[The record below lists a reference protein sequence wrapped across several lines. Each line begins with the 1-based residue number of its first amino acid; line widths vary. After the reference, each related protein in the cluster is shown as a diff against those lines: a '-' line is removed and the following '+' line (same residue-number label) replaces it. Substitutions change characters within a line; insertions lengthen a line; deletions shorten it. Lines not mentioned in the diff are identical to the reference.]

1 MLPAESTRASEEDPP
16 DPELRPQGEPV
27 PVGPSPGPAATATV
41 RSGEAGADDVAEYE
55 PL

>member
-1 MLPAESTRASEEDPP
+1 MLPAEPTPASEEDPP
-16 DPELRPQGEPV
+16 DPELRPRDEPV
-27 PVGPSPGPAATATV
+27 PVGPSPGPAGAATV